1 MLIPVNLW
9 AKRAG
14 FLPFVHV
21 MQQSQEVCYVR
32 TNLGLPCG
40 TWGSHHLHEVSHTC
54 WRVGSS
60 VYSLHDS
67 VLELH
72 REKCCLEH
80 LFAQNRANLDH
91 LLKEVTVSGKQQ
103 RGLLYINAYVSHWV
117 SPHRHTRPGF
127 LRVRWRVFC
136 MHLAHVLRITDSFLA
151 MVYLLPPVLKSAR

>member
-1 MLIPVNLW
+1 M
-9 AKRAG
+9 
-14 FLPFVHV
+14 
-21 MQQSQEVCYVR
+21 YVR
-32 TNLGLPCG
+32 ANAGG
-40 TWGSHHLHEVSHTC
+40 WDDSAY
-54 WRVGSS
+54 SS
-60 VYSLHDS
+60 RGS

-72 REKCCLEH
+72 REKCCLGH

-151 MVYLLPPVLKSAR
+151 MVYLLPPVLKSARWGDGLATCIIKAKNVFISAGVFFCGCIRDYSLLGSRAGHDRL